1 MRDPVVVLRREAADS
16 QADYSATIFQPR
28 SLAVSVIPEGLV
40 AVVTVTMAL
49 AVRRMAARQAIVRK
63 LPSVET
69 LGSVTFV
76 CSDKVNSSHAR
87 HPCSGGIVASSH
99 LTS

>member
-1 MRDPVVVLRREAADS
+1 
-16 QADYSATIFQPR
+16 
-28 SLAVSVIPEGLV
+28 VSVIPEGLV

-69 LGSVTFV
+69 LGSVTYV
-76 CSDKVNSSHAR
+76 CSDKVGPAR
-87 HPCSGGIVASSH
+87 ARRPRSGCVVARSPFPQSVRIFGQ
-99 LTS
+99 

>member
-1 MRDPVVVLRREAADS
+1 MQANVL
-16 QADYSATIFQPR
+16 IGLC

-49 AVRRMAARQAIVRK
+49 GVVRMAKHNAIVRK

-69 LGSVTFV
+69 LGSVNV
-76 CSDKVNSSHAR
+76 ICSDKVGCTTKIVFQKNSNLIAFFHR
-87 HPCSGGIVASSH
+87 LG
-99 LTS
+99 L